1 VHVGGENAPPWCG
14 ISGPLEL
21 AETGSIC
28 GGRLSNLS
36 VWRLRR
42 GIYLE
47 RITPGY
53 PEAHGGTSACTR
65 SRRGQRPSA
74 ARPLRHVVRCYN
86 CERPHQAS
94 TCTRPRVGAGRDH
107 REPGVCRIEVG
118 VKPMD
123 GAKVLPMMA

>member
-53 PEAHGGTSACTR
+53 PEAHGGTSACTSLTKTAAPKPPRPTSFSSTPASPRCALLQLRASAPGLDMHTPSSR
-65 SRRGQRPSA
+65 SR
-74 ARPLRHVVRCYN
+74 
-86 CERPHQAS
+86 
-94 TCTRPRVGAGRDH
+94 PRS
-107 REPGVCRIEVG
+107 P
-118 VKPMD
+118 
-123 GAKVLPMMA
+123 